1 MTFMGF
7 SQMSGDVSSVS
18 ENVELARRLYE
29 AEGASR
35 VAGSIA
41 LTGQNVGS
49 FTLSTMWDSSDACFA
64 ARAKVSAAPEIQ
76 AAMAA
81 AQAQPLSFAVGT
93 ITGERGNC
101 DGSHVV
107 AVVGSSSNP
116 TDEGRQRLYDVTE
129 RLLVGN
135 GACNGFRSVR
145 MVAAGEMT
153 GATLNIFYTDS
164 VDGFLAG
171 SAASLTDQEFQTA
184 RAELGGEIHDRI
196 VSRMV

>member
-1 MTFMGF
+1 
-7 SQMSGDVSSVS
+7 MSGDMTSVS

-41 LTGQNVGS
+41 LTGQNIGS

-153 GATLNIFYTDS
+153 GATPNIFYTDS

-184 RAELGGEIHDRI
+184 RADLGGQIHDRI

>member
-1 MTFMGF
+1 
-7 SQMSGDVSSVS
+7 MSGDMSSVS

-101 DGSHVV
+101 EGSHVV

>member
-1 MTFMGF
+1 MTFMAF
-7 SQMSGDVSSVS
+7 SQMSGDMSSVS
-18 ENVELARRLYE
+18 ENVELARRLYG

-35 VAGSIA
+35 VAGSVA

-101 DGSHVV
+101 EGSHVV

>member
-1 MTFMGF
+1 
-7 SQMSGDVSSVS
+7 MSGDMTSVS
-18 ENVELARRLYE
+18 ENVKLARRLYE

>member
-1 MTFMGF
+1 MTFMAF

-101 DGSHVV
+101 EGSHVV

>member
-1 MTFMGF
+1 
-7 SQMSGDVSSVS
+7 MSGDMTSVS
-18 ENVELARRLYE
+18 ENVKLARRLYE

-41 LTGQNVGS
+41 LTGQNIGS

-101 DGSHVV
+101 EGSHVV

>member
-1 MTFMGF
+1 
-7 SQMSGDVSSVS
+7 MSGDVSSVS

>member
-1 MTFMGF
+1 MAF

-18 ENVELARRLYE
+18 ENVELARRLYG

-76 AAMAA
+76 AVMAA

>member
-1 MTFMGF
+1 MTFMAF
-7 SQMSGDVSSVS
+7 SQMSGDMTSVS
-18 ENVELARRLYE
+18 ENVKLARRLYE

>member
-1 MTFMGF
+1 
-7 SQMSGDVSSVS
+7 MSGDMSSVS

-101 DGSHVV
+101 EGSHVV

-135 GACNGFRSVR
+135 GACNGFRSVL
-145 MVAAGEMT
+145 MGAAGEMT

-171 SAASLTDQEFQTA
+171 SAASLTDQQFQTA
-184 RAELGGEIHDRI
+184 TAELGGESHDRI

>member
-1 MTFMGF
+1 
-7 SQMSGDVSSVS
+7 MSGDISSVS

-41 LTGQNVGS
+41 MTGQNVGS

>member
-1 MTFMGF
+1 M
-7 SQMSGDVSSVS
+7 
-18 ENVELARRLYE
+18 
-29 AEGASR
+29 
-35 VAGSIA
+35 
-41 LTGQNVGS
+41 
-49 FTLSTMWDSSDACFA
+49 
-64 ARAKVSAAPEIQ
+64 
-76 AAMAA
+76 
-81 AQAQPLSFAVGT
+81 
-93 ITGERGNC
+93 
-101 DGSHVV
+101 V
-107 AVVGSSSNP
+107 AVVASSSNP

-171 SAASLTDQEFQTA
+171 SAASLTDQEFQAA

>member
-1 MTFMGF
+1 MAFMAF
-7 SQMSGDVSSVS
+7 SQMSGDMTSVS
-18 ENVELARRLYE
+18 ENVELARRLYG

-101 DGSHVV
+101 EGSHVV

-135 GACNGFRSVR
+135 GGCNGFRSVR

-153 GATLNIFYTDS
+153 GGTLNIFYTDS

-196 VSRMV
+196 ISRMV

>member
-1 MTFMGF
+1 
-7 SQMSGDVSSVS
+7 MSGDMSSVS

-101 DGSHVV
+101 EGSHVV

-184 RAELGGEIHDRI
+184 RADLGGQIHDRI
-196 VSRMV
+196 ESRMV

>member
-1 MTFMGF
+1 
-7 SQMSGDVSSVS
+7 MSGDMSSVS
-18 ENVELARRLYE
+18 ENVKLARRLYE

-41 LTGQNVGS
+41 LTGQNIGS

-101 DGSHVV
+101 EGSHVV

>member
-1 MTFMGF
+1 MTFMAF

-101 DGSHVV
+101 EGSHVV

-171 SAASLTDQEFQTA
+171 SAASLTDQEFQAA

>member
-1 MTFMGF
+1 
-7 SQMSGDVSSVS
+7 MSGDVSSVS

-81 AQAQPLSFAVGT
+81 AQAQPLSFAVET

-101 DGSHVV
+101 EGSHVG

>member
-1 MTFMGF
+1 MTFMAF

-18 ENVELARRLYE
+18 ENVELARRLYG

-49 FTLSTMWDSSDACFA
+49 FTLSTMWDSSDACLA

-101 DGSHVV
+101 EGSHVV
-107 AVVGSSSNP
+107 AVVASSSNP

-171 SAASLTDQEFQTA
+171 SAASLTDQEFQAA

>member
-1 MTFMGF
+1 
-7 SQMSGDVSSVS
+7 MSGDVSSVS

-101 DGSHVV
+101 EGSHVV

-171 SAASLTDQEFQTA
+171 SAASLTDQEFQAA

>member
-1 MTFMGF
+1 MMCVLLRIDWTKSF
-7 SQMSGDVSSVS
+7 
-18 ENVELARRLYE
+18 
-29 AEGASR
+29 EGMDPPADDRHVCPGPGSR
-35 VAGSIA
+35 PGTRAMAG
-41 LTGQNVGS
+41 
-49 FTLSTMWDSSDACFA
+49 
-64 ARAKVSAAPEIQ
+64 
-76 AAMAA
+76 AMAA

-101 DGSHVV
+101 EGSHVV
-107 AVVGSSSNP
+107 AVVASSSNP

-171 SAASLTDQEFQTA
+171 SAASLTDQEFQAA

>member
-1 MTFMGF
+1 
-7 SQMSGDVSSVS
+7 MSGDMSSVS

-101 DGSHVV
+101 EGSHVV

-171 SAASLTDQEFQTA
+171 SAASLTDQEFQAA

>member
-1 MTFMGF
+1 MTFMAF
-7 SQMSGDVSSVS
+7 SQMSGDMSSVS

-101 DGSHVV
+101 EGSHVV

-129 RLLVGN
+129 RLLVGD

>member
-1 MTFMGF
+1 
-7 SQMSGDVSSVS
+7 MSGDMSSVS
-18 ENVELARRLYE
+18 ENVELARRLYG

-49 FTLSTMWDSSDACFA
+49 FPLSTMWDSSDACFA

-184 RAELGGEIHDRI
+184 RADLGGQIHDRI

>member
-1 MTFMGF
+1 
-7 SQMSGDVSSVS
+7 MSGDMTSVS
-18 ENVELARRLYE
+18 ENVELARRLYG

-64 ARAKVSAAPEIQ
+64 ARAKVSAVPEIQ

-93 ITGERGNC
+93 ITGERGSC
-101 DGSHVV
+101 EGSHVV

-153 GATLNIFYTDS
+153 GGTLNIFYTDS

-196 VSRMV
+196 ISRMV

>member
-1 MTFMGF
+1 
-7 SQMSGDVSSVS
+7 MSGDVSSVS

-184 RAELGGEIHDRI
+184 RADLGGQIHDRI

>member
-1 MTFMGF
+1 MTFMAF
-7 SQMSGDVSSVS
+7 SQMSGDMSSVS

-101 DGSHVV
+101 EGSHVV

-116 TDEGRQRLYDVTE
+116 PDEGRQRLYDVTE

>member
-1 MTFMGF
+1 MTFMAF
-7 SQMSGDVSSVS
+7 SQMSGDMSSVS
-18 ENVELARRLYE
+18 ENVELARRLYG

-49 FTLSTMWDSSDACFA
+49 FTLSTMWDSSDACLA

-76 AAMAA
+76 EAMAA

-101 DGSHVV
+101 EGSHVV

-171 SAASLTDQEFQTA
+171 SAASLADQEFQAA

>member
-1 MTFMGF
+1 MTFMAF
-7 SQMSGDVSSVS
+7 SQMSGDMTSVS

-101 DGSHVV
+101 EGSHVV

-171 SAASLTDQEFQTA
+171 SAASLTDQEFQAA

>member
-1 MTFMGF
+1 MTFMAF
-7 SQMSGDVSSVS
+7 SQMSGDMSSVS

-171 SAASLTDQEFQTA
+171 SAASLTDQEFQAA

>member
-1 MTFMGF
+1 MTFMAF
-7 SQMSGDVSSVS
+7 SQMSGDMSSVS
-18 ENVELARRLYE
+18 ENVELARRLYG

-101 DGSHVV
+101 EGSHVV

-184 RAELGGEIHDRI
+184 RADLGGQIHDRI

>member
-1 MTFMGF
+1 
-7 SQMSGDVSSVS
+7 MSGDMSSVS
-18 ENVELARRLYE
+18 ENVELARRLYG

-35 VAGSIA
+35 VAGSVA

-101 DGSHVV
+101 EGSHVV

>member
-1 MTFMGF
+1 
-7 SQMSGDVSSVS
+7 MSGDMTSVS
-18 ENVELARRLYE
+18 ENVELARRLYG

-64 ARAKVSAAPEIQ
+64 ARAKVSAVPEIQ

-93 ITGERGNC
+93 ITGERGSC
-101 DGSHVV
+101 EGSHVV

-184 RAELGGEIHDRI
+184 RAELG
-196 VSRMV
+196 

>member
-1 MTFMGF
+1 MTFMAF
-7 SQMSGDVSSVS
+7 SQMSGDMSSVS

-101 DGSHVV
+101 EGSHVV

-171 SAASLTDQEFQTA
+171 SAASLTDQEFQAA

>member
-1 MTFMGF
+1 
-7 SQMSGDVSSVS
+7 MSGDVSSVS

-101 DGSHVV
+101 EGSHVV

-184 RAELGGEIHDRI
+184 RADLGGQIHDRI

>member
-1 MTFMGF
+1 MAFMAF
-7 SQMSGDVSSVS
+7 SQMSGDMTSVS
-18 ENVELARRLYE
+18 ENVELARRLYG

-64 ARAKVSAAPEIQ
+64 ARAKVSAVPEIQ

-101 DGSHVV
+101 EGSHVV

-153 GATLNIFYTDS
+153 GGTLNIFYTDS

-196 VSRMV
+196 ISRMV

>member
-1 MTFMGF
+1 MAFMAF
-7 SQMSGDVSSVS
+7 SQMSGDMTSVS
-18 ENVELARRLYE
+18 ENVELARRLYG

-101 DGSHVV
+101 EGSHVV

-196 VSRMV
+196 ISRMV